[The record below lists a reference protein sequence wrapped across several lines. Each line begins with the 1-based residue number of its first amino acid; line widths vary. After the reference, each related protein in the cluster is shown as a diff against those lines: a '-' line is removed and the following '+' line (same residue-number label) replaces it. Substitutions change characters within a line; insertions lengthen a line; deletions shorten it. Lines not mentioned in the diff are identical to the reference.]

1 MSGNERKRQKRTETA
16 EQRKAREDRE
26 RKAEEKNS
34 RTRAAK
40 AAREAEQA
48 RLTALLRAGGLR
60 NLAVN
65 IIVGLRDLIP
75 PADLDI
81 GALLGLEDD
90 AAAQQPLDPA
100 AVLAKIARHP
110 FGQLLAQPAEHLHR
124 REALKAYSTL
134 GEKLSKW
141 MTRLPLVESIRVP
154 FLVPTRT
161 GMQFPFLD
169 ESASEPRICDVSL
182 VT

>member
-34 RTRAAK
+34 RRRAIEAAAK

-65 IIVGLRDLIP
+65 IIVGLLDLIP

-81 GALLGLEDD
+81 GALLGLADD
-90 AAAQQPLDPA
+90 ATAQQPLDPA
-100 AVLAKIARHP
+100 VVLTKIAV
-110 FGQLLAQPAEHLHR
+110 QLPQPGMPTR
-124 REALKAYSTL
+124 SRP
-134 GEKLSKW
+134 
-141 MTRLPLVESIRVP
+141 MTRARAASGI
-154 FLVPTRT
+154 PT
-161 GMQFPFLD
+161 PPPP
-169 ESASEPRICDVSL
+169 SARLLHGGRISS
-182 VT
+182 